1 MDSGFSNKSNTFH
14 NYIQNNMVLLTKS
27 IAMSEIVLDDDLIS
41 EESRNSVGDEKM
53 YETFELDISS
63 ATFNN
68 CDDYKDFIDD
78 NDISKREIE
87 NLICK
92 L

>member
-41 EESRNSVGDEKM
+41 EELRNSVGDEKM

-68 CDDYKDFIDD
+68 CDDYKDFLDD
-78 NDISKREIE
+78 GSGCFIRYIM
-87 NLICK
+87 
-92 L
+92 